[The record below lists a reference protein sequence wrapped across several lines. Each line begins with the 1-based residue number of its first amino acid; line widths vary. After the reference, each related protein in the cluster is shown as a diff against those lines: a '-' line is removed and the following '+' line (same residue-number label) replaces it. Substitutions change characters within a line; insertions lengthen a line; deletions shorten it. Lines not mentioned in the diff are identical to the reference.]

1 MSGLSYE
8 AVAMFAQQGGM
19 LYFGLIFTGGLI
31 YALWPRHK
39 AAFDR
44 LAKLPLEDDTLES
57 DGAPH
62 A

>member
-8 AVAMFAQQGGM
+8 AVAMFAQQGGTVF
-19 LYFGLIFTGGLI
+19 FGLMFAGGLI

-39 AAFDR
+39 QAFQR
-44 LAKLPLEDDTLES
+44 LAQLPLEDDE
-57 DGAPH
+57 APH